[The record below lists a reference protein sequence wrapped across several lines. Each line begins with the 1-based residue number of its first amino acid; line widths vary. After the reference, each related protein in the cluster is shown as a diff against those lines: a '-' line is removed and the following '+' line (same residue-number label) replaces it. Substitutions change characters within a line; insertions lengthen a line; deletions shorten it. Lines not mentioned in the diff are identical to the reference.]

1 MRSLVAERGDERIE
15 AQSPELRQQQSELAL
30 PAADPERRAQEEDP
44 RQRTA
49 SS

>member
-15 AQSPELRQQQSELAL
+15 AQCPELRQQQSELAL
-30 PAADPERRAQEEDP
+30 AAADPERRAQTKDP